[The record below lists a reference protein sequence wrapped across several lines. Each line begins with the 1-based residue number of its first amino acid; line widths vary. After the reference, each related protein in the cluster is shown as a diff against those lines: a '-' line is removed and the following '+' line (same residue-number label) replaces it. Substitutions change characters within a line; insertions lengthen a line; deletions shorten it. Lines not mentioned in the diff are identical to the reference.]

1 MFCLLCHIFDT
12 KEHNGFQTWNNTAN
26 IRCNLDIGEG
36 HFKSELHKYAYEPS
50 QKRENSYFDREEEK
64 KVTILKKEVY
74 FKVFKTLYWL
84 A

>member
-26 IRCNLDIGEG
+26 IRCNPDIGEG

-50 QKRENSYFDREEEK
+50 
-64 KVTILKKEVY
+64 
-74 FKVFKTLYWL
+74 
-84 A
+84 